1 MNRPTQLILDNP
13 VWSALTTKQAHL
25 REGNRPA
32 CRYHPDI
39 APFAGVESETE
50 AAFHELGALLPP
62 PEQVALLSL
71 APLPHMEAMR
81 SERIGV
87 VRQMVATGDP
97 AGGTNDQ
104 VIRLTDLDAAD
115 MLELVQKTKP
125 GPFGKRTHQMGHY
138 IGIRDGGR
146 LIAMAGERM
155 RLDGYIEISAVCVD
169 DEYRGKGL
177 AARLMNILRREIRQ
191 RGDIPFLHVFDDNH
205 PAIALYERLGFETR
219 QTFLL
224 YRIKGSDPVA
234 A

>member
-1 MNRPTQLILDNP
+1 MNRSAQLALDNP
-13 VWSALTTKQAHL
+13 VWSALTTRQAHL
-25 REGNRPA
+25 REGDRLA
-32 CRYHPDI
+32 FRYHPDI

-50 AAFHELGALLPP
+50 AAFQELGGLLPSP
-62 PEQVALLSL
+62 QQVAMLSL
-71 APLPHMEAMR
+71 APLPQMEAVR
-81 SERIGV
+81 CERIGV
-87 VRQMVATGDP
+87 VRQMVATGEP
-97 AGGTNDQ
+97 AGGTNDE

-115 MLELVQKTKP
+115 MLELAQKTKP

-155 RLDGYIEISAVCVD
+155 QLDGYVEISAVCVD
-169 DEYRGKGL
+169 DEYRGRGL

-205 PAIALYERLGFETR
+205 SAIALYERLGFEMR

-224 YRIKGSDPVA
+224 YRIKGSDPA
-234 A
+234 AA

>member
-50 AAFHELGALLPP
+50 AAFQELGALLPS

-71 APLPHMEAMR
+71 APLPHMEAVR

-97 AGGTNDQ
+97 GAGTDDQ

-115 MLELVQKTKP
+115 MLELAQKTKP
-125 GPFGKRTHQMGHY
+125 GPFGKRTHQMGQY

-205 PAIALYERLGFETR
+205 PAITLYERLGFETR